1 MRKIFLTFGLA
12 LLGSVLFAH
21 HNSYGV
27 KNNSD
32 LNIKMWDN
40 SSFTITLDHHIS
52 ERTRNFSLKNVKPGS
67 HYVKIVK
74 KKKNHHGHGGFVQ
87 TIYKGYINV
96 PSKRKVFVKVEGR
109 NRLSFKFFKKK
120 NNHHHGNHY
129 GQSNHYEE
137 WDNGCQSNN
146 YDNYGENDHHY
157 GPVVMAEYKF
167 NQLINAIQNTSFD
180 KAKLQIA
187 KQAIAANNVNAQQV
201 GIIME
206 QFTFESNK
214 LKFAKNAYRKTI
226 DKENYFIVNNAFTF
240 SSSISK
246 LNEYIMYSA

>member
-1 MRKIFLTFGLA
+1 
-12 LLGSVLFAH
+12 
-21 HNSYGV
+21 
-27 KNNSD
+27 
-32 LNIKMWDN
+32 MWDN

-129 GQSNHYEE
+129 GAR
-137 WDNGCQSNN
+137 
-146 YDNYGENDHHY
+146 
-157 GPVVMAEYKF
+157 V
-167 NQLINAIQNTSFD
+167 
-180 KAKLQIA
+180 
-187 KQAIAANNVNAQQV
+187 
-201 GIIME
+201 IIM
-206 QFTFESNK
+206 
-214 LKFAKNAYRKTI
+214 KNGI
-226 DKENYFIVNNAFTF
+226 MVVNQITM
-240 SSSISK
+240 I
-246 LNEYIMYSA
+246 IMARMIIIMDQ